1 MLQNQSL
8 SFSLCPEQPAT
19 VIEGDLFLCD
29 ECIKPIDINIQSDN
43 PFTNLRDVEHNVL
56 DGDNPFTDLL
66 DIENNVSNGD
76 IAFASEHNGLTTDIA
91 SASEHNG
98 LNGAVASAIAH
109 NQNGAVASAI
119 AHNQNGAV
127 ASAIAHNENG
137 AVASAI
143 AHNENGAVAVN
154 QNNHLNQVVRTGI
167 ITKCLEQE
175 GIRCSQCGRM
185 IRYGEFI
192 VSHKMNSKAAV
203 SHAVYLFCINRL
215 F

>member
-1 MLQNQSL
+1 
-8 SFSLCPEQPAT
+8 LCHEQPAT

-119 AHNQNGAV
+119 AHN
-127 ASAIAHNENG
+127 
-137 AVASAI
+137 
-143 AHNENGAVAVN
+143 ENGAVAVN